1 MFSAAKNVIGL
12 ICAVI
17 LVLYYPFT
25 LELAILAQN
34 IPEVMGDPDLLTLV
48 GNSDLIL
55 QVVIGISGVIS
66 GISALYDTFKF
77 GAWKPGD
84 RKSLI

>member
-1 MFSAAKNVIGL
+1 
-12 ICAVI
+12 
-17 LVLYYPFT
+17 FT

-34 IPEVMGDPDLLTLV
+34 IPEVMSDPDLLTLV

-77 GAWKPGD
+77 GAWKPSD